1 MTNEFDII
9 VVPGDAAEA
18 TEAMGTKF
26 KFWFYHPE
34 LGYCL
39 YKQARPNTG
48 EDWAEK
54 IAASLCELLKV
65 PHARIELATWN
76 NARGTVSPSFL
87 PNGSSLILG
96 NEILAPMVPEYP
108 RFQAFNVSQHTLD
121 VVLAA
126 ISNNA
131 VNLPLNWI
139 PPAAIQTAID
149 TFVGYLLLDAWIGN
163 SDRHHENWGFIET
176 SLNVSTQKRMFHLA
190 PTYDHASS
198 LGREMLDSKRLERL
212 LNRSVSAYVDKCRSA
227 LYAQIGDKKAL
238 RPLDAF
244 REAAQQAT
252 NAASVWLECL
262 SCVSSTET
270 LALFN
275 RVPSNRI
282 SETAIAFAQD
292 ILEINQRRLLGL
304 REELL

>member
-1 MTNEFDII
+1 
-9 VVPGDAAEA
+9 
-18 TEAMGTKF
+18 
-26 KFWFYHPE
+26 
-34 LGYCL
+34 
-39 YKQARPNTG
+39 
-48 EDWAEK
+48 
-54 IAASLCELLKV
+54 
-65 PHARIELATWN
+65 
-76 NARGTVSPSFL
+76 
-87 PNGSSLILG
+87 
-96 NEILAPMVPEYP
+96 
-108 RFQAFNVSQHTLD
+108 
-121 VVLAA
+121 
-126 ISNNA
+126 
-131 VNLPLNWI
+131 
-139 PPAAIQTAID
+139 
-149 TFVGYLLLDAWIGN
+149 
-163 SDRHHENWGFIET
+163 
-176 SLNVSTQKRMFHLA
+176 
-190 PTYDHASS
+190 
-198 LGREMLDSKRLERL
+198 MLDSKRLERL